1 MCTVAVAVP
10 VVVDW
15 WLMMALRRDLVIHQ
29 GDCGQAKS
37 ASSSASVVPS
47 AHVKW
52 LGWWKRGTCCRAL
65 GLKDDNSKGGLTW
78 RRVNE

>member
-15 WLMMALRRDLVIHQ
+15 WWLMMALRRDLMIHQ

-37 ASSSASVVPS
+37 ASSRASVVPS

-52 LGWWKRGTCCRAL
+52 LGDEVVEERDVLLFAKVVMIREAKTMMAG
-65 GLKDDNSKGGLTW
+65 
-78 RRVNE
+78 

>member
-37 ASSSASVVPS
+37 ASSRASVVPS

-52 LGWWKRGTCCRAL
+52 LGSSVVEERDVLPGT
-65 GLKDDNSKGGLTW
+65 W
-78 RRVNE
+78 PERR